1 MGFLDKAK
9 AMADQAMSSL
19 DQTVSPEGE
28 NDRRGEQLFRDLG
41 ALTWAQHRGSA
52 TQATA
57 DEIQAVLEEL
67 AEVDPN
73 RSLNVGRKHVHSGG
87 TGAAPPPPRGQAT
100 HTASGVSTAPPPP
113 GGPSAPP
120 PPGPGTPPPPGYEA
134 PQPAPEQGPGNNSDQ
149 QPQPSSS
156 PTPPPP
162 PPPPGF

>member
-28 NDRRGEQLFRDLG
+28 SERRGEQLFRDLG

-67 AEVDPN
+67 AKVDPN
-73 RSLNVGRKHVHSGG
+73 RSLNVVRKHVHSGG
-87 TGAAPPPPRGQAT
+87 TGAAAPPPPGQAT

-113 GGPSAPP
+113 GGAAAP
-120 PPGPGTPPPPGYEA
+120 PPGPGAGTPPPPGYGA
-134 PQPAPEQGPGNNSDQ
+134 PQPPEQNPGE
-149 QPQPSSS
+149 PPAS

>member
-73 RSLNVGRKHVHSGG
+73 RSLNVGRKLAIQILEYFDRIGFTRCQSLFRRF
-87 TGAAPPPPRGQAT
+87 TGETFIRNKQAA
-100 HTASGVSTAPPPP
+100 
-113 GGPSAPP
+113 
-120 PPGPGTPPPPGYEA
+120 ELFF
-134 PQPAPEQGPGNNSDQ
+134 QGRA
-149 QPQPSSS
+149 
-156 PTPPPP
+156 
-162 PPPPGF
+162 

>member
-87 TGAAPPPPRGQAT
+87 TGAAPPPPPGQAT

-113 GGPSAPP
+113 GGPS
-120 PPGPGTPPPPGYEA
+120 TPPPPG
-134 PQPAPEQGPGNNSDQ
+134 NDSDQ

>member
-67 AEVDPN
+67 AEVDPT
-73 RSLNVGRKHVHSGG
+73 RSLTVGRNHVHSGG
-87 TGAAPPPPRGQAT
+87 TAAATGGTLTVNDRVGLSGLQARYDEQLRGAPLVRVDLVPRPAASPAPSASPAPPL
-100 HTASGVSTAPPPP
+100 
-113 GGPSAPP
+113 
-120 PPGPGTPPPPGYEA
+120 
-134 PQPAPEQGPGNNSDQ
+134 
-149 QPQPSSS
+149 SSS
-156 PTPPPP
+156 SCSASSRRSARPRRR
-162 PPPPGF
+162 

>member
-67 AEVDPN
+67 AEVDPCLLYT
-73 RSLNVGRKHVHSGG
+73 SPS
-87 TGAAPPPPRGQAT
+87 PRDRT
-100 HTASGVSTAPPPP
+100 R
-113 GGPSAPP
+113 
-120 PPGPGTPPPPGYEA
+120 YRM
-134 PQPAPEQGPGNNSDQ
+134 
-149 QPQPSSS
+149 PSSA
-156 PTPPPP
+156 
-162 PPPPGF
+162 

>member
-87 TGAAPPPPRGQAT
+87 TGAAPPPPPAVKEAPKPVTPKRITVGGKGLKKGLVEAPWKALHLAGGYAQLHWRVYYHGPNHSPRG
-100 HTASGVSTAPPPP
+100 APVEVEKI
-113 GGPSAPP
+113 
-120 PPGPGTPPPPGYEA
+120 GYE
-134 PQPAPEQGPGNNSDQ
+134 GG
-149 QPQPSSS
+149 
-156 PTPPPP
+156 
-162 PPPPGF
+162 

>member
-87 TGAAPPPPRGQAT
+87 TGAAPPPPPGQAT
-100 HTASGVSTAPPPP
+100 HTASGVSL
-113 GGPSAPP
+113 SLIHIS
-120 PPGPGTPPPPGYEA
+120 E
-134 PQPAPEQGPGNNSDQ
+134 
-149 QPQPSSS
+149 
-156 PTPPPP
+156 PTRPY
-162 PPPPGF
+162 